1 MKFGYNKS
9 EIRSKSVSS
18 TSPSGYEVLSST
30 GMTCAP
36 CTMRLPVV
44 PEATTPPKLT
54 PKDVSCVD
62 KEKLGM
68 EHDLIETMKL
78 ENLTGQAS
86 QGLYSGGARH
96 ESRGRLTLTKIP
108 LSATMC
114 SG

>member
-54 PKDVSCVD
+54 PKDVNSWTRKNSVWNT
-62 KEKLGM
+62 
-68 EHDLIETMKL
+68 DLIETMKL

-96 ESRGRLTLTKIP
+96 ESRGGSRSRRFP
-108 LSATMC
+108 
-114 SG
+114 